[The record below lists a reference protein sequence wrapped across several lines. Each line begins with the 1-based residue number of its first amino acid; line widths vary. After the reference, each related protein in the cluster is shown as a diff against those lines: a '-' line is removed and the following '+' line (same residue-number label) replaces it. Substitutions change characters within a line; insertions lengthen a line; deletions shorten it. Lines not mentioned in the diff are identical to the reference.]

1 MNFIALLLA
10 LGCERL
16 FAAQLKLREPGW
28 LLGYVRGALR
38 RAGRH
43 SDRALAIAVAVFALL
58 PGLLVA
64 GLIGLLGGSMHGI
77 VSVLLAATVLFF
89 ALGPRD
95 LWQEAG
101 EYLAAAARGDEAATA
116 RLAGEILE
124 HDARQRRGAGLESV
138 AEAVFVQSNNR
149 LFGVVFWFAILG
161 PAGALTFRV
170 SDLMRREAI
179 LRAERADAPPGAL
192 DTSQACQRLHGVIAW
207 APARLLALS
216 FGLAGSFDESFAG
229 WRGYLRSESDHFFD
243 ANDRLLVHA
252 GRGALG
258 SAFGA
263 ATDEGARVRAA
274 LGLAQRSLLVWL
286 AAFAL
291 LTVVAWIT

>member
-1 MNFIALLLA
+1 MSFIALLLA
-10 LGCERL
+10 LGGERL
-16 FAAQLKLREPGW
+16 IAAQRLLREPGW

-38 RAGRH
+38 AAGRQ
-43 SDRALAIAVAVFALL
+43 SGSALEVAGAVFALL
-58 PGLLVA
+58 PGLAVA
-64 GLIGLLGGSMHGI
+64 GLILALGGYEHGL
-77 VSVLLAATVLFF
+77 VAVLLKATVLFF

-101 EYLAAAARGDEAATA
+101 AYLAAGARGDGEATA
-116 RLAGEILE
+116 RLAGAILD
-124 HDARQRRGAGLESV
+124 HDARQRRGPALESV

-179 LRAERADAPPGAL
+179 LCAARADAPPDGADL
-192 DTSQACQRLHGVIAW
+192 SHACQRLHGLIAW
-207 APARLLALS
+207 LPARLLALS
-216 FGLAGSFDESFAG
+216 FGLAGSFEESFAG
-229 WRGYLRSESDHFFD
+229 WRGYLRSEKDHFFD

-258 SAFGA
+258 SAFSA
-263 ATDEGARVRAA
+263 APDEAARVRAA
-274 LGLAQRSLLVWL
+274 LGLAQRALLVWL

-291 LTVVAWIT
+291 LTVVAWIA

>member
-16 FAAQLKLREPGW
+16 LAAQRLLREPGW

-38 RAGRH
+38 LAARRSGRAL
-43 SDRALAIAVAVFALL
+43 DLAIAALVLL
-58 PGLLVA
+58 PALLVA
-64 GLIGLLGGSMHGI
+64 TLVYVLGGSLHGL

-101 EYLAAAARGDEAATA
+101 AYLAAEARGDAEATA
-116 RLAGEILE
+116 RLAGAILD

-149 LFGVVFWFAILG
+149 LFGVVFWFPILG
-161 PAGALTFRV
+161 PAGALTFRI
-170 SDLMRREAI
+170 SDLTRREAI
-179 LRAERADAPPGAL
+179 LRAERADVPPGAVSL
-192 DTSQACQRLHGVIAW
+192 SQACQRLHGVIAW
-207 APARLLALS
+207 LPARLLALS
-216 FGLAGSFDESFAG
+216 FGLAGSFEESFAG
-229 WRGYLRSESDHFFD
+229 WRGYLHSESDHFFD

-258 SAFGA
+258 SAFA
-263 ATDEGARVRAA
+263 DAPDEAARVRAA
-274 LGLAQRSLLVWL
+274 LGLAQRALLVWL

-291 LTVVAWIT
+291 ATVVAWIS